1 MDCSPPGA
9 SVHGI
14 FLATILEWIAISS
27 SRGSSQPRNRT
38 HISCFGSVFFTTK
51 PLGNPFQ
58 KLPGVN
64 SFPCPGLFSV
74 VIVFISN
81 IVKYIFLTV
90 FHFGYFPPI
99 IISSSI
105 LDIVDSIIESL
116 GCYTFL
122 WKTIDS
128 LSTRQFNYWVTI
140 LTFMY
145 LIL

>member
-1 MDCSPPGA
+1 MY
-9 SVHGI
+9 
-14 FLATILEWIAISS
+14 
-27 SRGSSQPRNRT
+27 
-38 HISCFGSVFFTTK
+38 
-51 PLGNPFQ
+51 
-58 KLPGVN
+58 
-64 SFPCPGLFSV
+64 
-74 VIVFISN
+74 
-81 IVKYIFLTV
+81 YIFL
-90 FHFGYFPPI
+90 FLCMI